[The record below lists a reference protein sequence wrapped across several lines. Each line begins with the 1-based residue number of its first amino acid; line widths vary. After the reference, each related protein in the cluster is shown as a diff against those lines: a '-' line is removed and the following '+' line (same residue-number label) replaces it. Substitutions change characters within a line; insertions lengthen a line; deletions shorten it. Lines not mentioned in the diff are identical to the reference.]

1 MKLGFLAFSILLSL
15 NSYGNACMN
24 SIQNI
29 DDLDNCLVKMGQRP
43 TSSTQEIQQKLQ
55 QFNIKK
61 PVTIKVEKLE
71 EIALKSCSAQPTTAE
86 VGLKLSQEVEKIL
99 KIGTVQLDSWKV
111 PGFPTTGAKDYSMKS
126 SRGCDVNSLIKQM
139 RADVS
144 RTKPDLMNIYA
155 MGLAVDT
162 TDSQGQNI
170 AKLRNSIDFI
180 YQDLPSDAKIA
191 FTVTSYGDKFRN
203 GYRFEGTKGEVLA
216 KVKRYLSG
224 LRVYG
229 GGDRPEF
236 VYGGSYITSKNL
248 NRAHGLV
255 FNWTNAPT
263 DNTKVTA
270 RNGQVKYNLRNL
282 ANFARRN
289 VHVIRNVF
297 IRCGPN

>member
-1 MKLGFLAFSILLSL
+1 MGLKLLSL
-15 NSYGNACMN
+15 YFLLSITSYASRCMN

-29 DDLDNCLVKMGQRP
+29 DDLDNCLVKMGRAP
-43 TSSTQEIQQKLQ
+43 TSSTEEIQQALQ
-55 QFNIKK
+55 YYNIKK
-61 PVTIKVEKLE
+61 PITIRVEKLE
-71 EIALKSCSAQPTTAE
+71 QMALKSCSTAATTAE
-86 VGLKLSQEVEKIL
+86 IGLKLSREVEKIL
-99 KIGTVQLDSWKV
+99 KIGTVQLDTWKV

-126 SRGCDVNSLIKQM
+126 SRGCDINSLINQM

-144 RTKPDLMNIYA
+144 RTKPDLLNIYA
-155 MGLAVDT
+155 MGLAIDT
-162 TDSQGQNI
+162 TESQGQNI
-170 AKLRNSIDFI
+170 AKLRNSIDYI

-191 FTVTSYGDKFRN
+191 FTVTSYGDEFRN
-203 GYRFEGTKGEVLA
+203 GFRFEGTKSEVLS

-248 NRAHGLV
+248 NRAHGLI
-255 FNWTNAPT
+255 FNWTNAPS
-263 DNTKVTA
+263 DNTKA
-270 RNGQVKYNLRNL
+270 NSRNGRVTYNLKYL
-282 ANFARRN
+282 TNFARRN